1 MVWYILLGIAAL
13 LLVILCIPLSLTVSL
28 DESGALRLVG
38 RVLGIPVYR
47 SPKREKP
54 VKLSDYSPRAIR
66 RREKREQKRLR
77 KALKKKQ
84 RKQIKSADKAK
95 TASAPDKS
103 ASLGDKLD
111 FIKTLAEA
119 VLSRSLKHARVDVAS
134 LAITVATPD
143 AAETAILY
151 GGVCAALARLTET
164 LHQFTHLHIRNA
176 ARYGV
181 AADFTSERT
190 RVDIG
195 IRFRLRVGHVLDIA
209 WHALRRMI
217 GRMLKKKA

>member
-1 MVWYILLGIAAL
+1 MLWYILLGVAAL
-13 LLVILCIPLSLTVSL
+13 LLVVLCIPLSLTVSL
-28 DESGALRLVG
+28 DESGALQLVG
-38 RVLGIPVYR
+38 RVLGITVYR
-47 SPKREKP
+47 SPERERP
-54 VKLSDYSPRAIR
+54 VKLSDYSPHALR
-66 RREKREQKRLR
+66 RREKREQRRRR
-77 KALKKKQ
+77 KALKKQQ
-84 RKQIKSADKAK
+84 RKRNQSTAKRK
-95 TASAPDKS
+95 TASPPDKK
-103 ASLGDKLD
+103 AALTEKLD

-151 GGVCAALARLTET
+151 GGVCAALAGLTET

-190 RVDIG
+190 RADIG

>member
-54 VKLSDYSPRAIR
+54 VKLSDYSPRALR
-66 RREKREQKRLR
+66 RREKREQKRRR
-77 KALKKKQ
+77 KAIKKQ
-84 RKQIKSADKAK
+84 QHKQAKSAGKAK

-119 VLSRSLKHARVDVAS
+119 VLKRSLKHARVDVES

-143 AAETAILY
+143 AARTAILY
-151 GGVCAALARLTET
+151 GSTCASLAGVTEA
-164 LHQFTHLHIRNA
+164 LHQFTHWRIRDA

-190 RVDIG
+190 RADIR
-195 IRFRLRVGHVLDIA
+195 IHFRLRVGHVLDIA
-209 WHALRRMI
+209 RHTLFRMV
-217 GRMLKKKA
+217 GRMLKKKP